1 VEEERARGQAGPFAF
16 GARTLSYPVTETD
29 MTITRED
36 QLDSLKIIGRIVAR
50 TLEAMRAAAQPGMTT
65 AELDAIGAEMLA
77 RDGARSAPQLAYDF
91 PGATCISIFP
101 AIAHGVPNA
110 QVLAAGQLINIDVSA
125 EKDGYFADTGASF
138 VLQGTDTRLDK
149 LCRDGRRALWT
160 GIREVRSGARLNAPG
175 RAIQTFADRNGYS
188 LIRNLASHG
197 VGGSL
202 HEEPGEIPTWNDPSE
217 RRHIHDGLVF
227 TLEPFLSLGAGWA
240 VEHGNDGWT
249 LHADRPKPTVQY
261 EHTMV
266 ATPRGAVI
274 TTLAA

>member
-1 VEEERARGQAGPFAF
+1 
-16 GARTLSYPVTETD
+16 

-36 QLDSLKIIGRIVAR
+36 QLDSLKAIGRIVAR
-50 TLEAMRAAAQPGMTT
+50 TLEAMRTAAAPGMTT
-65 AELDAIGAEMLA
+65 AELDAIGAELLA
-77 RDGARSAPQLAYDF
+77 RDGARSAPQLTYDF
-91 PGATCISIFP
+91 PGATCISVFP
-101 AIAHGVPNA
+101 AIAHGVPGP

-125 EKDGYFADTGASF
+125 EKDGFFADTGASF
-138 VLQGTDTRLDK
+138 VLQGSDKRLANPTLDK

-197 VGGSL
+197 VGGAL

-227 TLEPFLSLGAGWA
+227 TIEPFLSLGSNWA
-240 VEHGNDGWT
+240 VEHGHDGWT
-249 LHADRPKPTVQY
+249 LHGNRGKPTVQY